1 MGKEA
6 AAVKDFFKGF
16 GFKVLAAIALVLVG
30 VMIYAASTGGMAT
43 IPAILSGAIMTP
55 LQSAASAVSDG
66 FHSFVGVFTD
76 SGTLRQENERLQEEL
91 NRLREQQI
99 ELDELRRQNQYLSE
113 YLRIVEADST
123 VERAAARVIDI
134 DPADKYCS
142 FTIDAGTL
150 SGISVNDPVI
160 TPQGLAGVVYETGLN
175 YAKVRSILDPATQV
189 SAAVSRSGENGVT
202 GGSLSLAQEFRLK
215 LGLLSKGGD
224 TEVGDIIMTS
234 GKGGIFPANLPIGE
248 VEEIVPES
256 DGVTLYARIKPYT
269 DFGTLSQVLV
279 ITAFGGQGELAD

>member
-1 MGKEA
+1 M
-6 AAVKDFFKGF
+6 KDFFKGF

-30 VMIYAASTGGMAT
+30 IMIYAASTGGMAT
-43 IPAILSGAIMTP
+43 IPAMLSGAIMTP
-55 LQSAASAVSDG
+55 LQTAASAVSDG
-66 FHSFVGVFTD
+66 FQSFVGIFTD
-76 SGTLRQENERLQEEL
+76 SGELRKENDRLQEEVDKY
-91 NRLREQQI
+91 RQQQI
-99 ELDELRRQNQYLSE
+99 ELDELRRQNEYLNE
-113 YLRIVEADST
+113 YLRIVESDSS
-123 VERAAARVIDI
+123 VERASARVIDI
-134 DPADKYCS
+134 DPADKYCN
-142 FTIDAGTL
+142 FTINAGTL

-189 SAAVSRSGENGVT
+189 SAAISCSGENGMT
-202 GGSLSLAQEFRLK
+202 SGTLSLAKEFKLK
-215 LGLLSKGGD
+215 LGLLSKEGD
-224 TEVGDIIMTS
+224 TEVGDIIITS

-279 ITAFGGQGELAD
+279 ITSFGGQGETVD

>member
-1 MGKEA
+1 M
-6 AAVKDFFKGF
+6 KDFFKGF

-30 VMIYAASTGGMAT
+30 IMIYAASTGGMAT
-43 IPAILSGAIMTP
+43 IPAMLSGAIMTP
-55 LQSAASAVSDG
+55 LQTAASAVSDG
-66 FHSFVGVFTD
+66 FQSFVGIYTD
-76 SGTLRQENERLQEEL
+76 SGELRKENDRLQEEVDKY
-91 NRLREQQI
+91 RQQQI
-99 ELDELRRQNQYLSE
+99 ELDELRRQNEYLNE
-113 YLRIVEADST
+113 YLRIVESDSS
-123 VERAAARVIDI
+123 VERASARVIDI
-134 DPADKYCS
+134 DPADKYCN
-142 FTIDAGTL
+142 FTINAGTL

-189 SAAVSRSGENGVT
+189 SAAISRSGENGMT
-202 GGSLSLAQEFRLK
+202 SGTLSLAKDFKLK
-215 LGLLSKGGD
+215 LGLLSKEGD
-224 TEVGDIIMTS
+224 TEVGDIIITS

-279 ITAFGGQGELAD
+279 ITSFGGQGETVD

>member
-1 MGKEA
+1 M
-6 AAVKDFFKGF
+6 KDFFKGF

-30 VMIYAASTGGMAT
+30 IMIYAASTGGMAT
-43 IPAILSGAIMTP
+43 IPAMLSGAIMTP
-55 LQSAASAVSDG
+55 LQTAASAVSDG
-66 FHSFVGVFTD
+66 FQSFVGIFTD
-76 SGTLRQENERLQEEL
+76 SGELRKENDRLQEEVDKY
-91 NRLREQQI
+91 RQQQI
-99 ELDELRRQNQYLSE
+99 ELDELRRQNEYLNE
-113 YLRIVEADST
+113 YLRIVESDSS
-123 VERAAARVIDI
+123 VERASARVIDI
-134 DPADKYCS
+134 DPADKYCN
-142 FTIDAGTL
+142 FTINAGTL

-189 SAAVSRSGENGVT
+189 SAAISRSGENGMT
-202 GGSLSLAQEFRLK
+202 SGTLSLAKEFKLK
-215 LGLLSKGGD
+215 LGLLSKEGD
-224 TEVGDIIMTS
+224 TEVGDIIITS

-279 ITAFGGQGELAD
+279 ITSFGGQGETVD

>member
-1 MGKEA
+1 M
-6 AAVKDFFKGF
+6 KDFFKGF

-30 VMIYAASTGGMAT
+30 IMIYAASTGGMAT
-43 IPAILSGAIMTP
+43 IPAMLSGAIMTP
-55 LQSAASAVSDG
+55 LQTAASAVSDG
-66 FHSFVGVFTD
+66 FQSFVGIFTD
-76 SGTLRQENERLQEEL
+76 SGELRKENDRLQEEVDKY
-91 NRLREQQI
+91 RQQQI
-99 ELDELRRQNQYLSE
+99 ELDELRRQNEYLNE
-113 YLRIVEADST
+113 YLRIVESDSS
-123 VERAAARVIDI
+123 VERASARVIDI
-134 DPADKYCS
+134 DPADKYCN
-142 FTIDAGTL
+142 FTINAGTL

-189 SAAVSRSGENGVT
+189 SAAISRSGENGMT
-202 GGSLSLAQEFRLK
+202 SGTLSLAKDFKLK
-215 LGLLSKGGD
+215 LGLLSKEGD
-224 TEVGDIIMTS
+224 TEVGDIIITS

-279 ITAFGGQGELAD
+279 ITSFGGQGETVD

>member
-1 MGKEA
+1 
-6 AAVKDFFKGF
+6 VKDFFKGF

-30 VMIYAASTGGMAT
+30 IMIYAASTGGMAT
-43 IPAILSGAIMTP
+43 IPAMLSGAIMTP
-55 LQSAASAVSDG
+55 LQTAASAVSDG
-66 FHSFVGVFTD
+66 FQSFVGIFTD
-76 SGTLRQENERLQEEL
+76 SGELRKENDRLQEEVDKY
-91 NRLREQQI
+91 RQQQI
-99 ELDELRRQNQYLSE
+99 ELDELRRQNEYLNE
-113 YLRIVEADST
+113 YLRIVESDSS
-123 VERAAARVIDI
+123 VERASARVIDI
-134 DPADKYCS
+134 DPADKYCN
-142 FTIDAGTL
+142 FTINAGTL

-189 SAAVSRSGENGVT
+189 SAAISRSGENGMT
-202 GGSLSLAQEFRLK
+202 SGTLSLAKDFKLK
-215 LGLLSKGGD
+215 LGLLSKEGD
-224 TEVGDIIMTS
+224 TEVGDIIITS

-279 ITAFGGQGELAD
+279 ITSFGGQGETVD